1 MEPAFRSLQSGW
13 EGKLLMSEMTVMKK
27 GLGAVTLQIKRA
39 QPKPKA
45 RGWDMIW
52 AHIGGSETLDKHP
65 VIVSEWEWRR
75 GRKASEGHQGTGAP
89 LTAAHLPHS
98 G

>member
-1 MEPAFRSLQSGW
+1 MHSDSCWGVETFQKVHVVEPAFRSLQSGW

-45 RGWDMIW
+45 RGWDMIKEM
-52 AHIGGSETLDKHP
+52 ALDMGTH
-65 VIVSEWEWRR
+65 RR
-75 GRKASEGHQGTGAP
+75 F
-89 LTAAHLPHS
+89 
-98 G
+98 